1 MVDGREAR
9 AAKTRARVIEAAR
22 ELVDEG
28 GPAAITYSAL
38 AERSGVGRATLYRH
52 WPEIGDLWAELRVEL
67 VASFQAQLTGDLL
80 TDVGRVL
87 ERVGQMLAGNGAGP
101 SLITLLERAQWDE
114 ETRRHLRE
122 AERLN
127 PLRLVLGAAQARGE
141 LRPDADIDSLSAM
154 IIGPILYRALMTDRP
169 ADEAL
174 GRAVAA
180 AVVAAW
186 GAPDSTGTLR
196 LP

>member
-1 MVDGREAR
+1 MV
-9 AAKTRARVIEAAR
+9 EAAR
-22 ELVDEG
+22 ALVDEG

-52 WPEIGDLWAELRVEL
+52 WPEIGDLWAELRVEM

-80 TDVGRVL
+80 TDLGRVL
-87 ERVGQMLAGNGAGP
+87 DRVGQMLTGRSAGP

-114 ETRRHLRE
+114 ETRRHLLE

-141 LRPDADIDSLSAM
+141 VRPDADLDALSAM
-154 IIGPILYRALMTDRP
+154 IIGPIFYRALMTDRP
-169 ADEAL
+169 PDETF

-180 AVVAAW
+180 AVLDAW
-186 GAPDSTGTLR
+186 GRVGSKEPLR